1 MYAINDVALALKS
14 TQSLG
19 YIAVKKLQLEYR
31 RSIIGSLWIVIA
43 FVITA
48 TGIGVLLAELTG
60 RPMELHV
67 PHVLFGMAA
76 WNYVSNTVTSGCT
89 VFFAHR
95 PMILQLSLPRST
107 FILTQVFRHGTLFLV
122 QLMSAAVVAALFG
135 WRPGVEAVYV
145 IPAITLFVLAGFGV
159 TFVVAFLTIRLPDI
173 GEVVASV
180 MRLAFFFTPI
190 IWVFETRSTQLANQP
205 DNFGLLAF
213 LVQWNPF
220 THFVEIVRSPL
231 MYGGA
236 STLNW
241 ATAVGLSLGLF
252 VLGMICLQM
261 SGRRLSYW
269 L

>member
-1 MYAINDVALALKS
+1 
-14 TQSLG
+14 
-19 YIAVKKLQLEYR
+19 
-31 RSIIGSLWIVIA
+31 
-43 FVITA
+43 
-48 TGIGVLLAELTG
+48 
-60 RPMELHV
+60 
-67 PHVLFGMAA
+67 
-76 WNYVSNTVTSGCT
+76 
-89 VFFAHR
+89 
-95 PMILQLSLPRST
+95 MILQLSLPRST

-241 ATAVGLSLGLF
+241 AIAVGLSLGLF

-261 SGRRLSYW
+261 SGRRLAYW